1 MRQLVEGVGPVS
13 LVPEPVGSTEVSVR
27 LSNDDRE
34 RAVELLNRAVAD
46 GRLSWTEHAERVEAV
61 YGSRFDRELR
71 PLLADLGP
79 GGLAVN
85 TGTHEVVAVFS
96 KIVRVPDT
104 SRRIR
109 ARSVFGAV
117 VLNLAS
123 VPAGERIEVEV
134 SSLCGKVVLMVDED
148 AVVVDEGTAV
158 LGKRAV
164 YGESD
169 GRGGPVIRLTGTT
182 KLGNLKVFR
191 V

>member
-1 MRQLVEGVGPVS
+1 LKGVGIVS
-13 LVPEPVGSTEVSVR
+13 LPEPIGSTGVPVR

-34 RAVELLNRAVAD
+34 RAVELLNQAVAD
-46 GRLSWTEHAERVEAV
+46 GRLTWPEHAERVESV
-61 YGSRFDRELR
+61 YAARVAPDLL
-71 PLLADLGP
+71 PVLADLGP
-79 GGLAVN
+79 AGVAVN
-85 TGTHEVVAVFS
+85 EGTSEVTAVFS

-109 ARSVFGAV
+109 ANSVFGAV

-123 VPAGERIEVEV
+123 VPPGQHIDVEV
-134 SSLCGKVVLMVDED
+134 SSFCGKVQLMVADD
-148 AVVVDEGTAV
+148 ATVIDEGTAI

-164 YGESD
+164 YGEQD
-169 GRGGPVIRLTGTT
+169 GADGPVIRLTGTV